1 VCLAKHAS
9 KQRIEAPEEGSLVV
23 SQKKQ
28 NAPQAGRQGAD
39 NNKTRMLTPQ
49 HTDHNQDLFLSLF
62 QLYK

>member
-1 VCLAKHAS
+1 MCLAKHAS

-39 NNKTRMLTPQ
+39 NNKTRM
-49 HTDHNQDLFLSLF
+49 HTDHNQDLFLSLLK
-62 QLYK
+62 LYRK